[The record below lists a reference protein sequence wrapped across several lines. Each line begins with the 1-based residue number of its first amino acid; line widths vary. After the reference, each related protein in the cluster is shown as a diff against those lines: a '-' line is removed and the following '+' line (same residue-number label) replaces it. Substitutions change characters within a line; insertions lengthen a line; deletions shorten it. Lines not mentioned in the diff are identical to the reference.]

1 MKTIVIILLA
11 IILLFITIKKNR
23 NGYSL
28 IQALFSFKPI
38 KEIYKHLSSEKK
50 TSFWTIMT
58 SVLVAI
64 LTAWIGFT
72 VQFTISNNIQESSEK
87 VAHYQVVDKCR
98 PIYNDFYDS
107 ITTKCLTKTFLLMND
122 SKNYKKQLDNIKN
135 ELENLSKR
143 KSNDILL
150 YIKSYETGVYNG
162 YPLSEELKLYIDAC
176 TGRDIPKDKD
186 EGIISLLH
194 FLSNKN
200 NWKYF
205 DYTAEKCIKT
215 SDMIFPYLNRKDADA
230 ISSNTTKLFIARYVF
245 DALGFKH
252 NYDSIA
258 FNDTNKENLD
268 LDSIAFNDT
277 NKENLDSITFINKY
291 SNKYWAEV
299 MITGRTKSNKNI
311 RELLG
316 TAYQIISI
324 TNKLKES
331 NSVNATEL
339 ITYIIVISNFVIN
352 PTVDNI
358 SIIQKEF
365 IPKSSDNIIWK
376 SIIILLISI
385 LIGYV
390 LFMIILLN
398 FFNKK
403 SLEPNPMLSQNDLKN
418 QKDEINRLRIDLNSE
433 LLIID
438 KLKKDSKDKDNKL
451 REIEREKY
459 NLQRQIDE
467 LNKNNDS
474 I

>member
-1 MKTIVIILLA
+1 
-11 IILLFITIKKNR
+11 
-23 NGYSL
+23 
-28 IQALFSFKPI
+28 
-38 KEIYKHLSSEKK
+38 
-50 TSFWTIMT
+50 MT
-58 SVLVAI
+58 
-64 LTAWIGFT
+64 
-72 VQFTISNNIQESSEK
+72 K
-87 VAHYQVVDKCR
+87 
-98 PIYNDFYDS
+98 
-107 ITTKCLTKTFLLMND
+107 
-122 SKNYKKQLDNIKN
+122 
-135 ELENLSKR
+135 
-143 KSNDILL
+143 
-150 YIKSYETGVYNG
+150 
-162 YPLSEELKLYIDAC
+162 
-176 TGRDIPKDKD
+176 
-186 EGIISLLH
+186 
-194 FLSNKN
+194 
-200 NWKYF
+200 
-205 DYTAEKCIKT
+205 
-215 SDMIFPYLNRKDADA
+215 
-230 ISSNTTKLFIARYVF
+230 
-245 DALGFKH
+245 
-252 NYDSIA
+252 
-258 FNDTNKENLD
+258 
-268 LDSIAFNDT
+268 
-277 NKENLDSITFINKY
+277 
-291 SNKYWAEV
+291 
-299 MITGRTKSNKNI
+299 GRTRPNKNI

-339 ITYIIVISNFVIN
+339 ITYIMVIYNLVIN

-438 KLKKDSKDKDNKL
+438 KLKKDSKDKDNRL

-467 LNKNNDS
+467 LKKNNDS